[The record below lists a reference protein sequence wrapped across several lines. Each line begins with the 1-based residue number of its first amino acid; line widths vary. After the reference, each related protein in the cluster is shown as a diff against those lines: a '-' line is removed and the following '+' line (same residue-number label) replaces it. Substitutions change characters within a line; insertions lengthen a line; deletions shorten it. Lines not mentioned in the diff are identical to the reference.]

1 MTFFIFF
8 IFSIFLSR
16 SLCLQYYIGLPTVF
30 FIFIGIILLLT
41 LIVFVIA
48 CRMGGD
54 TSTGVSRALG
64 FLFYT
69 LISLQ
74 IVAQIGTASTG
85 FEARIVLRLYWWLSV
100 ISSVDVSESV
110 RRKKESVCV

>member
-1 MTFFIFF
+1 
-8 IFSIFLSR
+8 
-16 SLCLQYYIGLPTVF
+16 
-30 FIFIGIILLLT
+30 
-41 LIVFVIA
+41 
-48 CRMGGD
+48 MGGD

-85 FEARIVLRLYWWLSV
+85 FEARIVLRLYW
-100 ISSVDVSESV
+100 
-110 RRKKESVCV
+110 

>member
-1 MTFFIFF
+1 
-8 IFSIFLSR
+8 
-16 SLCLQYYIGLPTVF
+16 
-30 FIFIGIILLLT
+30 
-41 LIVFVIA
+41 
-48 CRMGGD
+48 MGGD

-110 RRKKESVCV
+110 RRKRRVCVCLTMECVR